1 MDPVIEKIQKRSELS
16 TELEEMIDKADQEG
30 RDLTATESGKYE
42 EGMEE
47 IRELGLEIRQLK
59 LEREKDIEEIKR
71 ELGGEQLEG
80 ELRVF
85 KSNQN
90 FRSKGINKVKTGDK
104 RLDTGKYLRGLI
116 TGDWTDAQEERA
128 QAEGTGSAGGYLV
141 PTDLSDRLINKARA
155 KNTAIQAGAG
165 TIELPNGNMSLAKIA
180 SHPDVEIKT
189 ENEAATGTG
198 ITFDRANMELYTMFA
213 MATISQELLQDGKN
227 IGQIVE
233 KELSDSI
240 ASQLD
245 FLAYLGTGAGE
256 PLGIINNP
264 DVNKYSLGTDGSTLT
279 NYNPWSHAVEAV
291 RNNNVEPAAT
301 IYNPRTAGSLDRL
314 TASDNQPLQAP
325 DSYKNL
331 NKYVT
336 NQFPNDFTQGTNS
349 NASVS
354 VVGKFDNLLI
364 GLHSTGMQV
373 KATDVESG
381 ALEKYQ
387 YKVAV
392 SLRAD
397 ILATVPKEFT
407 VIEGILPDA

>member
-1 MDPVIEKIQKRSELS
+1 MDPITEKLQERAEVVTEAEEILNQAKKENRDLS
-16 TELEEMIDKADQEG
+16 DKEEQEYNQLRDKAANLN
-30 RDLTATESGKYE
+30 R
-42 EGMEE
+42 E
-47 IRELGLEIRQLK
+47 IRELK
-59 LEREKDIEEIKR
+59 LDIEKNKNQITR
-71 ELGGEQLEG
+71 EMEGEQLEG

-85 KSNQN
+85 KPGQD
-90 FRSKGINKVKTGDK
+90 FRSKTAQKRTTGK
-104 RLDTGKYLRGLI
+104 RLDTGKYLRGII
-116 TGDWTDAQEERA
+116 TGNWEGAEEERA
-128 QAEGTGSAGGYLV
+128 QAKGTGSAGGYLV
-141 PTDLSDRLINKARA
+141 PTQLSDRLINKARA
-155 KNTAIQAGAG
+155 KNTVTQAGAG
-165 TIELPNGNMSLAKIA
+165 TIELPNGNMSLAKVA
-180 SHPDVEIKT
+180 SHPGVEIKA
-189 ENEAATGTG
+189 ENEAATEQN
-198 ITFDRANMELYTMFA
+198 ITFERENMELHTLFA

-245 FLAYLGTGAGE
+245 YLAYLGTGSSE

-264 DVNKYSLGTDGSTLT
+264 DVNKYSLGTDGSTLSDYT
-279 NYNPWSHAVEAV
+279 PWSHAVQAV
-291 RNNNVEPAAT
+291 RNSNVEPTAT
-301 IYNPRTAGSLDRL
+301 VYNARTAGSLDRL
-314 TASDNQPLQAP
+314 TASNGQPLQAP

-336 NQFPNDFTQGTNS
+336 NQIPNDFTQGTNN

-373 KATDVESG
+373 RATDTGSG

-387 YKVAV
+387 YKIAVA
-392 SLRAD
+392 LRAD